1 MQFPSSSYLI
11 AAVATTLIS
20 TVSAAGCL
28 SFTGSSMVIVSPA
41 QGQVYNVGDS
51 MRIVWNV
58 ENPTDTFNELSVTLS
73 LSDSKNPN
81 NAVTVTG
88 GELGNN
94 KPFPVKNGEA
104 TVSVPN
110 IPSGTKYS
118 VKATYRDVDDAK
130 TWTQCYSPVFTI
142 NNGAGAAAVVETGGA
157 APSASSVGP
166 SSNVASVSA
175 LPTAKGSSAVLNAA
189 ASSVAAV
196 VAAAMMF

>member
-1 MQFPSSSYLI
+1 MQFGPSSYLI
-11 AAVATTLIS
+11 AVAASLIS

-28 SFTGSSMVIVSPA
+28 SFTGSSMVIISPA
-41 QGQVYNVGDS
+41 QGQTYNVGDS

-58 ENPTDTFNELSVTLS
+58 ENPTDAFNNLNVTLS

-88 GELGNN
+88 GELGGS
-94 KPFPVKNGEA
+94 KPFLVKSGEA

-130 TWTQCYSPVFTI
+130 TWTQCYSPIFTI
-142 NNGAGAAAVVETGGA
+142 NNGAAPAIVTAA
-157 APSASSVGP
+157 APSPSAAAGP

-175 LPTAKGSSAVLNAA
+175 VPSAKLSNAVLNAA
-189 ASSVAAV
+189 ASSFAAV
-196 VAAAMMF
+196 VVATMLF

>member
-1 MQFPSSSYLI
+1 MHFSSSYLI
-11 AAVATTLIS
+11 AAAATLIS

-28 SFTGSSMVIVSPA
+28 SFSGSSMVIISPA

-58 ENPTDTFNELSVTLS
+58 ENPTDTFNDLSVTLS

-118 VKATYRDVDDAK
+118 VKATYRDVDEAK

-142 NNGAGAAAVVETGGA
+142 NNGAAPAVVTTAAA
-157 APSASSVGP
+157 ASSSSGP

-175 LPTAKGSSAVLNAA
+175 RPTTKGSGAVLA
-189 ASSVAAV
+189 ASSFAAV
-196 VAAAMMF
+196 VAAAIML